1 MLNATVFEA
10 TALWV
15 VLGIAI
21 MGLAYALFLR
31 RQIMAEDKG
40 TDKMQE
46 VWNAIRAGA
55 DAYLGRQLRTI
66 LPLIVVLTVAL
77 FFSVYVVPP
86 SPEASEWYL
95 YKFGAENAQATQ
107 MIFGFGRAAALT
119 YHDPAVENVQRNVA
133 RPFAS
138 AVVVRWEAR
147 RQTPSTR
154 R

>member
-1 MLNATVFEA
+1 MLQATLFEW

-15 VLGIAI
+15 VLGIAL

-66 LPLIVVLTVAL
+66 LPLIIVLTVAL

-86 SPEASEWYL
+86 SSPSPSVSIPV
-95 YKFGAENAQATQ
+95 
-107 MIFGFGRAAALT
+107 MV
-119 YHDPAVENVQRNVA
+119 PAR
-133 RPFAS
+133 
-138 AVVVRWEAR
+138 
-147 RQTPSTR
+147 
-154 R
+154 